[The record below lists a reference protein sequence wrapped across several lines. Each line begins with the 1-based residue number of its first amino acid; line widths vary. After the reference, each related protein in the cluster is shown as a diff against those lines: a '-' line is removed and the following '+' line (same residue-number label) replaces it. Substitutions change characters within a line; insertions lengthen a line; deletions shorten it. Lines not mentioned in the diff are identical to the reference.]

1 MNNFLDTIQ
10 QKETEA
16 ANLFIKNTRAIAQG
30 DRIEIARELT
40 DLRLELQQAK
50 KDLKEASRKLDAF
63 YETSVFEY
71 FLFGLFVSTLILLG
85 VSYIY
90 I

>member
-40 DLRLELQQAK
+40 DLRLELQQA
-50 KDLKEASRKLDAF
+50 
-63 YETSVFEY
+63 
-71 FLFGLFVSTLILLG
+71 
-85 VSYIY
+85 
-90 I
+90 